1 MKYNPEQIYARF
13 IDMNKALQNNKYYPA
28 ETLPEALRISVQ
40 QNEYRLKNLEV
51 KFSELLEFMI
61 EQSKTPFDS
70 RLENQIEPPYTPC
83 NHDFLDHADKCIHC
97 GESLLCRHVYVLKD
111 LENQA
116 KCKHSFSFR
125 IGATTTCRYCG
136 IELNK

>member
-13 IDMNKALQNNKYYPA
+13 IAMNISLQNNKYYPA
-28 ETLPEALRISVQ
+28 ETLPEALRIVVQ

-61 EQSKTPFDS
+61 EQT
-70 RLENQIEPPYTPC
+70 EPPYTPC

-97 GESLLCRHVYVLKD
+97 GESLLCRHVYVLRD
-111 LENQA
+111 LTNS
-116 KCKHSFSFR
+116 HD
-125 IGATTTCRYCG
+125 
-136 IELNK
+136 